1 MGNMQTEQREV
12 GSHAMARR
20 LMNPTS
26 DIFTRYVTLEA
37 DEHVLL
43 LNVDDPAFARWVL
56 DQVGEAAQVTALHPS
71 YRALRSLGVVR
82 GLNLGHSVYPLRA
95 QHNSAQAVML
105 DIPKGRDQVRAY
117 LWTAAQALQP
127 GGHLYLA
134 GSNAAGAKSAI
145 KDAEALFGTAVVLGF
160 KSSRRIAL
168 ATRPESPLQVPSAW
182 RTSQPWQPQMR
193 MVRRPEG
200 DYTIVTMPGVFSWDH
215 LDDGTELL
223 LDHLDVEPD
232 TDVLDMGCG
241 YGIIG
246 LAAARAG
253 ARVTMVDDDLLAVRC
268 AETSTQINEFA
279 QQAQVF
285 ASDVTSSLTDHEY
298 DLVLSNPPFHQGV
311 DVNTSVAERIIR
323 ESYAILRPGGRLRI
337 VANRFLPY
345 DRSLRDVFGNMTVIV
360 QNQRYSVLESVRDV

>member
-1 MGNMQTEQREV
+1 
-12 GSHAMARR
+12 MARR

-26 DIFTRYVTLEA
+26 DLFTRYVMLEA
-37 DEHVLL
+37 GQDVLL
-43 LNVDDPAFARWVL
+43 LNSDDQALARWVL
-56 DQVGEAAQVTALHPS
+56 DQVGEAGQVTALHPS

-82 GLNLGHSVYPLRA
+82 GLNLGHSVYPPRD
-95 QHNSAQAVML
+95 QPSAAHAVLL

-117 LWTAAQALQP
+117 LWTAAQVLQP
-127 GGHLYLA
+127 GGCLYLA

-145 KDAEALFGTAVVLGF
+145 KDAHALFGVATVLGF

-168 ATRPESPLQVPSAW
+168 VTRPESPLQVPSAW

-193 MVRRPEG
+193 LVRRPEG
-200 DYTIVTMPGVFSWDH
+200 EYTIMTMPGVFSWDH

-223 LDHLDVEPD
+223 LDHLDVERD
-232 TDVLDMGCG
+232 TDVLDIGCG

-253 ARVTMVDDDLLAVRC
+253 ARVTMVDDNLLAVRC
-268 AETSTQINEFA
+268 AETSTQINNFA
-279 QQAQVF
+279 QQARVL
-285 ASDVTSSLTDHEY
+285 ASDVTSSLANHAF

-323 ESYAILRPGGRLRI
+323 ESHAILRPGGRLRI

-345 DRSLRDVFGNMTVIV
+345 DRVLRDVFGNVTVIV
-360 QNQRYSVLESVRDV
+360 QNQRYSVLEAVRDV